1 MVYAA
6 APAPSRQLEMW
17 FNGPQQQR
25 RWTVL
30 IRLIMVIPQA
40 IVLFILEIALL
51 FVAIIG
57 WFAALVIGR
66 LPLWIH
72 QFNSGYVR
80 WYTRVV
86 AYVYL
91 MTDEYPPFEFD
102 DLPYPA
108 RPIMAPPGTLNRL
121 AVLFRIILVI
131 PAYFFQTIVNYGLV
145 LPMLFVAWIIMIF
158 TGRMPP
164 ALYWAYSSW
173 VRYGARVMAYVLLT
187 TSEYPW
193 GMLGDSS
200 PGTPFA
206 PPPPAPVPYATTTP
220 AATSSPAAGITSE
233 AEGGSAQGA
242 TGTGAQ
248 ETHLAPPQREA
259 TPAAPPWP
267 PPPPPSAGPPAWAA
281 PTPQATLPWDPAPPP
296 PPGAEPGRN
305 RLALPPGA
313 RKWLIFA
320 IVWGSILF
328 VAEVSV
334 QAVVA
339 GSNLNTSVRQYN
351 TVLNDFND
359 SRAAIESAIADSQSC
374 TSVECLRGS
383 HLAAAASLRKFD
395 SDLKTLNLSCAAPN
409 QTQVV
414 ESDLT
419 QLSSAFTDLANSA
432 NAQAYR
438 STVQSSNLNTL
449 LQSLPN
455 DTNNLLD
462 AIRSSG
468 FGAVCSG

>member
-51 FVAIIG
+51 FVTIIG

-233 AEGGSAQGA
+233 AEGGSAQARPGQGPRRLISRRRSGKRRLPHHRGHRPHLLRPGRPHGPHPRRRRRCPG
-242 TGTGAQ
+242 TRPRLRHPVRNPGGTGS
-248 ETHLAPPQREA
+248 HCPRAPESGSSSRSYGDRSCSSPKSRSRRSL
-259 TPAAPPWP
+259 PAA
-267 PPPPPSAGPPAWAA
+267 
-281 PTPQATLPWDPAPPP
+281 T
-296 PPGAEPGRN
+296 
-305 RLALPPGA
+305 
-313 RKWLIFA
+313 
-320 IVWGSILF
+320 
-328 VAEVSV
+328 
-334 QAVVA
+334 
-339 GSNLNTSVRQYN
+339 
-351 TVLNDFND
+351 
-359 SRAAIESAIADSQSC
+359 
-374 TSVECLRGS
+374 
-383 HLAAAASLRKFD
+383 
-395 SDLKTLNLSCAAPN
+395 
-409 QTQVV
+409 
-414 ESDLT
+414 
-419 QLSSAFTDLANSA
+419 
-432 NAQAYR
+432 
-438 STVQSSNLNTL
+438 
-449 LQSLPN
+449 
-455 DTNNLLD
+455 
-462 AIRSSG
+462 
-468 FGAVCSG
+468 